1 MDDTY
6 QVNQHWEKLASR
18 IVKPQQVVLVI
29 GSTDVGKTT
38 FCRFLADSAIG
49 QGLKTTFV
57 DADVGQ
63 SQIGPPTTIG
73 MKSLAPESSPVQF
86 NGIADHLYFVGDL
99 SPRGHYLE
107 VLTGIRL
114 MVDRARETEADFI
127 IIDTTGYIHDAPA
140 VTLKQHKIELIRP
153 NHVVCIGRS
162 GELGRI
168 TACYSQQ
175 DWLNIHYLLP
185 HRNVRSKSSKARS
198 RYRKAQFDAYFGAAC
213 QPKLAVES
221 GAACQ
226 PKLAVESG
234 AACQP
239 KLAVESG
246 AACRSPKLAVESGE
260 TCDPEVVRQA
270 SESSLQCLPFEQIRG
285 GRTPFFSGRIANEKE
300 LEILSQLAETQVYH
314 AEWGHRTLCLIGSK
328 SLSKAAITHI
338 KNYLSLTRV
347 TAEVWTYFER
357 RLVGLIDAA
366 GRTYAIGVIESVDFQ
381 KREFSIRCP
390 FSKGSDT
397 AKQACAIQFG
407 DYQLK

>member
-1 MDDTY
+1 MDDAY

-49 QGLKTTFV
+49 QGLKTAFV

-73 MKSLAPESSPVQF
+73 MKSLIPGSSPVQF

-99 SPRGHYLE
+99 SPRGHFLE
-107 VLTGIRL
+107 VLTGTRL

-162 GELGRI
+162 SELQQI

-198 RYRKAQFDAYFGAAC
+198 RYRKAQFDAYFLA
-213 QPKLAVES
+213 PKLAVES
-221 GAACQ
+221 QSLLSKVARLVSQNLLSKVARLAGLQNLLSKVVRLASLQ
-226 PKLAVESG
+226 NLFYTRPKIASNIYHFNKFAVDAPLSLSG
-234 AACQP
+234 ASQMRRNW
-239 KLAVESG
+239 K
-246 AACRSPKLAVESGE
+246 
-260 TCDPEVVRQA
+260 
-270 SESSLQCLPFEQIRG
+270 SSLDSLRHKFTTLNG
-285 GRTPFFSGRIANEKE
+285 DIAP
-300 LEILSQLAETQVYH
+300 
-314 AEWGHRTLCLIGSK
+314 
-328 SLSKAAITHI
+328 
-338 KNYLSLTRV
+338 YLSLRQNRFPKQLSST
-347 TAEVWTYFER
+347 
-357 RLVGLIDAA
+357 
-366 GRTYAIGVIESVDFQ
+366 
-381 KREFSIRCP
+381 
-390 FSKGSDT
+390 SKT
-397 AKQACAIQFG
+397 I
-407 DYQLK
+407 